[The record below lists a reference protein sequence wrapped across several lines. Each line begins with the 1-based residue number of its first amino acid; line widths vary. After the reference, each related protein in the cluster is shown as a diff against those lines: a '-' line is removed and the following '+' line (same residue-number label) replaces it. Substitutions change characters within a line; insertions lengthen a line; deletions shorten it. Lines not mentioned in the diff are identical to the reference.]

1 MAATR
6 NAMRFFP
13 YEPRPHQGRAV
24 ELATEVFGNG
34 TVGLL
39 SADCG
44 IGKTVAVLSGYLA
57 VRANDPAARLIVL
70 TRTHSQSLIFESEL
84 AVLRKAMSTDATSTL
99 LATTSMVSRMH
110 VCPRLKDQDVSNT
123 GFLRACAKKIRTG
136 ECNYYWSFYRDGP
149 DGRPAIR
156 TEARNSIAVLLDSG
170 VVTREAVERVG
181 KDKQICPYEILRW
194 CARQSR
200 IIIGPYSYLFKER
213 IRTALL
219 SSLGIALQNVDI
231 LADEAHNLSSHVL
244 DSEAS
249 HLSGKDIAWLR
260 DHTAEIRRETRGQ
273 PDWLPEAVEFLHETL
288 MVNRDGL
295 HKEKQLEKWDVL
307 PRFVDASEIENL
319 LDAYRSTIDEADGAT
334 LTDTPLDRL
343 VDFLFTAER
352 AKQSDDW
359 HVTLELKETW
369 KDEPDLSDAV
379 LKIRPLNAAGLV
391 APVLRGAKS
400 ALLMSGTLRPLSH
413 YARLFGI
420 SGAMTEDLASPY
432 PRGSRLVLLDKSL
445 TTKYTER
452 RPDLWRAISQRISL
466 ALTTMPAKK
475 SALIAFPS
483 YAIMREVLSYGV
495 DCGYRQRLE
504 ETPLARIEEVKESLE
519 SGPHAIFAVYGGKF
533 SEGVD
538 LVEGGSSLIDLIIG
552 VGIPFGPPTTYQK
565 ALQEWYEKKFGKGAG
580 HYYSSIVPSI
590 RRVAQLVGRLRR
602 SPDDWG
608 VIVLLDKRF
617 QRHISVFGEDIV
629 SDVWPYSGPE
639 EMRTAIE
646 LFTGERKREEEQSIN
661 VTSC

>member
-1 MAATR
+1 MTTTIDS
-6 NAMRFFP
+6 MRFFP

-24 ELATEVFGNG
+24 ELATEVFGQG

-57 VRANDPAARLIVL
+57 VRANDPSARLIVL

-136 ECNYYWSFYRDGP
+136 ECNYYWSFYREGP

-156 TEARNSIAVLLDSG
+156 TEARKSIAELLDLG

-200 IIIGPYSYLFKER
+200 IFIGPYSYLFKER

-231 LADEAHNLSSHVL
+231 LVDEAHNLSSHVL

-260 DHTAEIRRETRGQ
+260 
-273 PDWLPEAVEFLHETL
+273 
-288 MVNRDGL
+288 VNRDGL

-432 PRGSRLVLLDKSL
+432 PQGSRLVLLDKSL

-538 LVEGGSSLIDLIIG
+538 LVEGGSSMIDLIIG

-580 HYYSSIVPSI
+580 HYYSAIVPSI

-617 QRHISVFGEDIV
+617 QRHISVFGEDMV

-639 EMRTAIE
+639 EMRE
-646 LFTGERKREEEQSIN
+646 KEQSVN